1 MNVIPNRIAIYAK
14 DIQNITGRRERSARK
29 MLAQIRKKLNKQ
41 KGEFIT
47 AEEFCNYSGFKM
59 EQVNAFLK

>member
-14 DIQNITGRRERSARK
+14 DIQNITGRSERTSRK
-29 MLAQIRKKLNKQ
+29 MLAAIRKRLNKQ

-47 AEEFCNYSGFKM
+47 VEEFCNYSGFKM
-59 EQVNAFLK
+59 EQVEIFLK

>member
-47 AEEFCNYSGFKM
+47 AEEFCKYSGFKM
-59 EQVNAFLK
+59 EQVNTFLK